1 MKMKYTWLAAVL
13 SAFCF
18 AVQAAPNNQLSKQD
32 QTWMQKA
39 HQVNLAEIKMGTMAK
54 SKGQSHDVRLVGDI
68 LMADHS
74 MLDGQLKSSA
84 QGLGV
89 SLPASPTQK
98 QQSEAKMLSGKSG
111 SEFDRTWTKKMIAG
125 HKKAIAKT
133 RQETERGSS
142 AKVKTLAES
151 TLPVLQKHL
160 LLLEGAEVD
169 MSASGTK

>member
-1 MKMKYTWLAAVL
+1 MKLKYAWLVAVL

-18 AVQAAPNNQLSKQD
+18 AVQAAPNSQLSKQD

-54 SKGQSHDVRLVGDI
+54 SKGLSDDVRLVGDI

-74 MLDGQLKSSA
+74 MLDGQLKSTA

-89 SLPASPTQK
+89 SLPTSPTEK
-98 QQSEAKMLSGKSG
+98 QQSEAKMLAGKSG
-111 SEFDRTWTKKMIAG
+111 SEFDRTWTKKMIVG

-133 RQETERGSS
+133 RKETEQGSS

-160 LLLEGAEVD
+160 LLLEGVKSD
-169 MSASGTK
+169 TSAASTQ